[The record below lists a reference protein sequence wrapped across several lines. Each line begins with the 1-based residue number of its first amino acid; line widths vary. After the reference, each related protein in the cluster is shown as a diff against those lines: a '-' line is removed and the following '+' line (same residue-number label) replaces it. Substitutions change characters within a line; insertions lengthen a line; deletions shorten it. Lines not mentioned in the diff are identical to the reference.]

1 MVSSGEEN
9 FLSLKLNP
17 YHNFREKDMPVT
29 VFKVVSVAV
38 ATEVIR
44 VMEGAA
50 IDYGKDKKP
59 LAANIKREGISS
71 VRTGLTKPMRE
82 LMGELR

>member
-1 MVSSGEEN
+1 MMEGG
-9 FLSLKLNP
+9 L
-17 YHNFREKDMPVT
+17 
-29 VFKVVSVAV
+29 
-38 ATEVIR
+38 
-44 VMEGAA
+44 EGAA